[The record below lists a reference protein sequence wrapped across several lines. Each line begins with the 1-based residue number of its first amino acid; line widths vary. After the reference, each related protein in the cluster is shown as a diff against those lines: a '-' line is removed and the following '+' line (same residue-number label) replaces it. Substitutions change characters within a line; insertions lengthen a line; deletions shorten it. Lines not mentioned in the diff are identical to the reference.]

1 MSSSVVGDDCT
12 ATSSRVSSSIPTE
25 FVESFVVDAEMV
37 SDLVENSDADLVGE
51 FRIAEAKFH
60 VGLVE
65 DRDLIRR
72 IPEVV
77 DASFGQGDTLVDAEE
92 TISFGILVRC
102 WPFLNDNDEIVDAFD
117 DPLGEFGEDYIYH
130 GGELSPVYGHV
141 SHAARG
147 RLRLDERIGFTLR
160 A

>member
-12 ATSSRVSSSIPTE
+12 ATSSRVSLSIPAE

-37 SDLVENSDADLVGE
+37 SDLVEDGDADLAVE
-51 FRIAEAKFH
+51 FLIAEAEFH

-77 DASFGQGDTLVDAEE
+77 DTSLSQGDTLVDAEE
-92 TISFGILVRC
+92 TVSFWILVGC
-102 WPFLNDNDEIVDAFD
+102 WPFLDDNDEIVNAFD
-117 DPLGEFGEDYIYH
+117 DPFGEFGEDCIYY
-130 GGELSPVYGHV
+130 GGELSPVHGHV